1 MLLKTIASIT
11 KQLNMAPGGE
21 FRVAFIEVIN
31 KNGYNHNM
39 ATILILINLLNIH
52 LVKQSQMRQ

>member
-1 MLLKTIASIT
+1 
-11 KQLNMAPGGE
+11 MAPGGE